1 MIVLSVS
8 FDKIERGK
16 KFENITL
23 FSSGYT
29 QKKKINNE
37 MNVAS
42 PCFALPP
49 HRLGVLYHVKYFL
62 GDLRCNV
69 LILFI

>member
-1 MIVLSVS
+1 MS

-16 KFENITL
+16 KFENIN
-23 FSSGYT
+23 YYIW
-29 QKKKINNE
+29 KNNE
-37 MNVAS
+37 KNVDG

-49 HRLGVLYHVKYFL
+49 HRLGVLYHGKYFL

-69 LILFI
+69 LILFN